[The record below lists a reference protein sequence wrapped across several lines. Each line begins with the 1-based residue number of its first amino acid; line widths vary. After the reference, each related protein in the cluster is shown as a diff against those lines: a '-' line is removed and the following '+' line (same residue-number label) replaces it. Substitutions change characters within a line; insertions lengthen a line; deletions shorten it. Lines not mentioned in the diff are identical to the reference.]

1 MSILVRQISRDE
13 TDLQNFFKLCSF
25 SPECRTHFR
34 DFDEGN
40 LMNEHRSSD
49 AREKTNLIN
58 ALFGEICR
66 RKNQNFSNI
75 LPQDIKFA
83 KTNQPKKRTLY
94 CCKW

>member
-1 MSILVRQISRDE
+1 
-13 TDLQNFFKLCSF
+13 
-25 SPECRTHFR
+25 
-34 DFDEGN
+34 
-40 LMNEHRSSD
+40 MNEHRSSD